1 MCLVD
6 APYQAKRMLLHNG
19 MEFVGIG
26 KNTKSLW
33 VCNPIITNRIQI
45 ALVNHLQSY
54 LHDYYKLMCT
64 NERVC
69 TKHQFLKLDNF
80 SQFFKTYSIV
90 RLEPVGKQWWQHK
103 SGTDTADLCLLTYKS
118 GFLLE

>member
-33 VCNPIITNRIQI
+33 VCNPIITNRIKT
-45 ALVNHLQSY
+45 ALVNQLQIH
-54 LHDYYKLMCT
+54 LHDYCKLMCT
-64 NERVC
+64 NERIEFVPNIS
-69 TKHQFLKLDNF
+69 FLKLDNF

-90 RLEPVGKQWWQHK
+90 RLKPFSRKAMVA
-103 SGTDTADLCLLTYKS
+103 T
-118 GFLLE
+118 